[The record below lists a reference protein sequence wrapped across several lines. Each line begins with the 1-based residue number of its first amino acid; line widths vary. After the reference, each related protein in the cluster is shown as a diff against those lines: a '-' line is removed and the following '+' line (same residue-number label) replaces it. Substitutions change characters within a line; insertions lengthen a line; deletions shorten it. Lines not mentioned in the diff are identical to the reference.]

1 MVILSTLSTFGAITS
16 TWMFQIHFLVR
27 LTRWIIFHEVFLE
40 ITTLKVSCFKQILD
54 NIRKVTEIIRTTEM
68 KPIVPI
74 LPFFS
79 FFLSGFSF
87 EDNDDSRYSRGE
99 GSVDLYSCLTFTL
112 PREHLFAILHVR
124 WLLRKF
130 ILISRRNRT

>member
-112 PREHLFAILHVR
+112 PREHLFIWNFACEMAAA
-124 WLLRKF
+124 
-130 ILISRRNRT
+130 

>member
-1 MVILSTLSTFGAITS
+1 MDVPNTFSGKTYTMNYFS
-16 TWMFQIHFLVR
+16 WK
-27 LTRWIIFHEVFLE
+27 VFLE

-79 FFLSGFSF
+79 FFYRDFLSKTMTILGTA
-87 EDNDDSRYSRGE
+87 GE
-99 GSVDLYSCLTFTL
+99 KGVS
-112 PREHLFAILHVR
+112 I
-124 WLLRKF
+124 F
-130 ILISRRNRT
+130 ILL